1 MKRRI
6 LILILILVL
15 FINGNTN
22 ATGLNLSA
30 ESYILI
36 EENSGRIIYE
46 NKAHKKLPMAS
57 TTKIMTGLLAIE
69 YGNLDDIVVI
79 GEESI
84 DIEGSSIYLKEGE
97 RIKLIDLIYGLI
109 LRSGNDS
116 AVAIANHVGNTEE
129 NFISIMND
137 KAKIIGALNTNFVN
151 THGLYDANHYT
162 TAYDLAIITR
172 EALKYKEFEEIFSAK
187 SYKCDRVT
195 DNYFVNK
202 NKALWDY
209 EGADGG
215 KTGYTMASG
224 RCLVS
229 SATRDNMRLIAV
241 SLNAPD
247 WFNDNYKLMEYGF
260 ENLKLYNIYE
270 KGQLIT
276 LANVRDGT
284 REKVALVSGKD
295 LIYPLRDDEI
305 KDIKMSVHLD
315 KKIKAPILENDVLG
329 YIEVFL
335 NGSLIRR
342 DNLIAKYE
350 VETVSF
356 LNRILQTILN
366 KVE

>member
-1 MKRRI
+1 
-6 LILILILVL
+6 
-15 FINGNTN
+15 
-22 ATGLNLSA
+22 
-30 ESYILI
+30 
-36 EENSGRIIYE
+36 
-46 NKAHKKLPMAS
+46 
-57 TTKIMTGLLAIE
+57 
-69 YGNLDDIVVI
+69 
-79 GEESI
+79 
-84 DIEGSSIYLKEGE
+84 
-97 RIKLIDLIYGLI
+97 
-109 LRSGNDS
+109 
-116 AVAIANHVGNTEE
+116 
-129 NFISIMND
+129 
-137 KAKIIGALNTNFVN
+137 
-151 THGLYDANHYT
+151 
-162 TAYDLAIITR
+162 
-172 EALKYKEFEEIFSAK
+172 
-187 SYKCDRVT
+187 
-195 DNYFVNK
+195 
-202 NKALWDY
+202 
-209 EGADGG
+209 
-215 KTGYTMASG
+215 
-224 RCLVS
+224 
-229 SATRDNMRLIAV
+229 MRLIAV